1 MIKIFKKMVISNRKG
16 LLEVCLSISLAIF
29 VCYILIIF
37 SCDSNLKKIDSFNS
51 NSILVSLLNI
61 IINPTISFAI
71 ISISFIQIIYALSFY
86 EKNHLKE
93 YGLFKVY
100 GVPVSKIII
109 FKLIQFTFMLTISL
123 LISLVLI
130 FMLSSGIQLYIYS
143 LLNINGNANW
153 ISTEAFYQTISI
165 LLVIVAVAIL
175 VDIYIYIKKDTVEM
189 LKKVNVSTKETN
201 HMEFKIIINIVIFC
215 VGLFYTIFKS
225 KLSFEI
231 VEMDIVSI
239 YGLYGLVIYTIP
251 KIIQY
256 YLQRENISIKKYIVT
271 TNLRERFQK
280 EKILIIFR
288 YVIVNIMP
296 LLIILS
302 RQFHKIYIQIILAFY
317 LLGVSVN
324 FVTIIKF
331 KQDSKVRDNRIRIW
345 KNYGIEKKQINIMMI
360 EEILLFYFFSDLII
374 SPYVFVNISIIYLNK
389 DTLNSFF
396 LYIVIYFLNNLIAI
410 ILLLNIERKNIDGAI
425 NNIK

>member
-1 MIKIFKKMVISNRKG
+1 
-16 LLEVCLSISLAIF
+16 
-29 VCYILIIF
+29 
-37 SCDSNLKKIDSFNS
+37 
-51 NSILVSLLNI
+51 
-61 IINPTISFAI
+61 
-71 ISISFIQIIYALSFY
+71 
-86 EKNHLKE
+86 
-93 YGLFKVY
+93 
-100 GVPVSKIII
+100 
-109 FKLIQFTFMLTISL
+109 
-123 LISLVLI
+123 
-130 FMLSSGIQLYIYS
+130 
-143 LLNINGNANW
+143 
-153 ISTEAFYQTISI
+153 
-165 LLVIVAVAIL
+165 
-175 VDIYIYIKKDTVEM
+175 
-189 LKKVNVSTKETN
+189 
-201 HMEFKIIINIVIFC
+201 
-215 VGLFYTIFKS
+215 
-225 KLSFEI
+225 
-231 VEMDIVSI
+231 
-239 YGLYGLVIYTIP
+239 
-251 KIIQY
+251 
-256 YLQRENISIKKYIVT
+256 
-271 TNLRERFQK
+271 
-280 EKILIIFR
+280 
-288 YVIVNIMP
+288 MP

>member
-16 LLEVCLSISLAIF
+16 LLAIF

-175 VDIYIYIKKDTVEM
+175 VDIYIYIQKDTVEM

-215 VGLFYTIFKS
+215 AGLFYTIFKS

-302 RQFHKIYIQIILAFY
+302 RQFHKIYVQIILAFY